1 MAAYN
6 ITADPEYGDF
16 LSLAPDSLR
25 RKRIDELA
33 GQIYAS
39 MYEGGKTP
47 PRGQQ
52 RSSPDTTLGR
62 GDEARAVALKQA
74 IAQEQK
80 ENAAAPTIASET
92 VGAAPNFTTIDRRVG
107 ARDTTREPGIS
118 LPPEPTIESE
128 TIKPTATGLTSDQ
141 LTQRILDQDAALL
154 EEEASGPPIPSGAP
168 SFDASAVDERLR
180 TLNRLT
186 GADIPIIRDRTAT
199 GLTDEQLREQMQ
211 KQQLPIAQETPSAF
225 IKPAPPEFPMA
236 GAYDEFESPYPADT
250 IAPTPRA
257 EKKVANLS
265 QPEMAE
271 VDVPKDSEMPDV
283 GLLSRLGNA
292 VKANPDIA
300 LAGMEGIGSL
310 LANIGAGRAQRAA
323 DQTQREGMARSN
335 LVSALTGGKV
345 RPGVAEEAPQMG
357 LLGRVGQ
364 AVGTAGKLG
373 RQVSQERFER
383 GFKEEEMGR
392 KYDVKEAEL
401 DRKIA
406 SDAGRLREIARKE
419 KLDEARIENW
429 IAQQTLGMDRADIAR
444 YRAEMY
450 AKLGLRAADLAED
463 KFSQE
468 KLEFDELMGL
478 KKDQIALKEK
488 IQSFNETDMNRM
500 YALSLDEFALDERRV
515 DALEAK
521 GEVDKQRAEAYARSV
536 SIAEI
541 TAGADRRKALQD
553 TIRKLDKSELAE
565 MMDPKQ
571 GALKVVNGLNSAY
584 KDYQT
589 GANQANMNAVFQ
601 MYQRLFDPATVREGD
616 LSIQR
621 EGQGMLLNLLAT
633 LERNTTGGFVLATSV
648 IDNMEKI
655 AQRYR
660 ASMQA
665 SAENKLDNYLNEIYL
680 GKTPT
685 EQDIAEAE
693 QIRNYYNA
701 VWNFDPTKTQVRTG
715 ETTTGEDA
723 GDSFV
728 KKAYPQ
734 NE

>member
-1 MAAYN
+1 
-6 ITADPEYGDF
+6 
-16 LSLAPDSLR
+16 
-25 RKRIDELA
+25 
-33 GQIYAS
+33 
-39 MYEGGKTP
+39 
-47 PRGQQ
+47 
-52 RSSPDTTLGR
+52 
-62 GDEARAVALKQA
+62 
-74 IAQEQK
+74 
-80 ENAAAPTIASET
+80 
-92 VGAAPNFTTIDRRVG
+92 
-107 ARDTTREPGIS
+107 
-118 LPPEPTIESE
+118 
-128 TIKPTATGLTSDQ
+128 
-141 LTQRILDQDAALL
+141 
-154 EEEASGPPIPSGAP
+154 
-168 SFDASAVDERLR
+168 
-180 TLNRLT
+180 
-186 GADIPIIRDRTAT
+186 
-199 GLTDEQLREQMQ
+199 
-211 KQQLPIAQETPSAF
+211 
-225 IKPAPPEFPMA
+225 
-236 GAYDEFESPYPADT
+236 
-250 IAPTPRA
+250 
-257 EKKVANLS
+257 
-265 QPEMAE
+265 
-271 VDVPKDSEMPDV
+271 
-283 GLLSRLGNA
+283 
-292 VKANPDIA
+292 
-300 LAGMEGIGSL
+300 
-310 LANIGAGRAQRAA
+310 
-323 DQTQREGMARSN
+323 
-335 LVSALTGGKV
+335 
-345 RPGVAEEAPQMG
+345 MG

-373 RQVSQERFER
+373 REVSQERFER

-406 SDAGRLREIARKE
+406 DDARKLAELARKE

-429 IAQQTLGMDRADIAR
+429 IAQNTLGMDRNAVAR

-450 AKLGLRAADLAED
+450 AKLGFRAADLAED

-478 KKDQIALKEK
+478 KKDQFALKEK
-488 IQSFNETDMNRM
+488 IQSFNETDINRM

-665 SAENKLDNYLNEIYL
+665 SAENKLDNYLNQILL

-701 VWNFDPTKTQVRTG
+701 VWNFDPTQTQVRTG
-715 ETTTGEDA
+715 EEPTRNVNQAAD
-723 GDSFV
+723 DFV
-728 KKAYPQ
+728 
-734 NE
+734 NSEFSEND